1 MGANAVV
8 LGNIEIGEGS
18 RIGAGAIVTKS
29 VTAGAT
35 GGTACDC
42 ALIHIAKRLHP
53 ALQVA

>member
-1 MGANAVV
+1 M

>member
-8 LGNIEIGEGS
+8 LGNIEIGEGA

-35 GGTACDC
+35 VVGLPATA
-42 ALIHIAKRLHP
+42 R
-53 ALQVA
+53 